1 MVRPMEKSDL
11 KLTGLFEAENR
22 ESENKKVC
30 NMLNGNNLPAMLN
43 FGKRWIYWECSVF
56 FKSKSKQR
64 TLPVNR
70 VSVLDQGNGV
80 LAVLLTVIRKH
91 TFSFSGSHELKIC

>member
-1 MVRPMEKSDL
+1 MGINGEQNHEGGLTDAEVIYKQKDLWNLMVRPMEKSDL

-43 FGKRWIYWECSVF
+43 FGKR
-56 FKSKSKQR
+56 
-64 TLPVNR
+64 
-70 VSVLDQGNGV
+70 
-80 LAVLLTVIRKH
+80 
-91 TFSFSGSHELKIC
+91 

>member
-1 MVRPMEKSDL
+1 MEKSDL

-43 FGKRWIYWECSVF
+43 FGKR
-56 FKSKSKQR
+56 
-64 TLPVNR
+64 
-70 VSVLDQGNGV
+70 
-80 LAVLLTVIRKH
+80 
-91 TFSFSGSHELKIC
+91 

>member
-1 MVRPMEKSDL
+1 MGINGEQNHEGGLTDAEGIYKQKDLWNLMVRPMEKSDL

-43 FGKRWIYWECSVF
+43 FGKR
-56 FKSKSKQR
+56 
-64 TLPVNR
+64 
-70 VSVLDQGNGV
+70 
-80 LAVLLTVIRKH
+80 
-91 TFSFSGSHELKIC
+91 